1 MSGKSSRKSGRKGTV
16 PIDAPFD
23 PAVLR
28 RARRHASAFGRTTL
42 FDAESGEWVSRCVE
56 LPDTIGVGDSA
67 RDAMKELT
75 ENLAVW
81 FAYLAEQGDPWP
93 DPSSAPRSE
102 QVNIR
107 LTVQERA
114 EFEAAAKRLGLSSI
128 ADLVRLSVLDM
139 IRNHPHDDRRRAG

>member
-1 MSGKSSRKSGRKGTV
+1 MSGKSSKRSGSNGKAA
-16 PIDAPFD
+16 IDAPFD

-28 RARRHASAFGRTTL
+28 RARRHAAAFGRTTT

-56 LPDTIGVGDSA
+56 LPDTIGVGDTTREATS
-67 RDAMKELT
+67 ELT

-81 FAYLAEQGDPWP
+81 FAYLSEQGDPWP
-93 DPSSAPRSE
+93 EPSSAPRSE

-107 LTVQERA
+107 LTVQEQA

-139 IRNHPHDDRRRAG
+139 IRNRPRDDRRRAG